1 MKFCFLARPKLKKVE
16 GRVGE
21 LEKKVREL
29 ACKCDLVL
37 EKAGRTPAIDFVY
50 VENLHVDRLEFA
62 NNFGALGIREL
73 GGALNV
79 GVNCWGGAFP
89 GKDGENEERN
99 KEKKGEKKEERRGGR
114 PGEKKPGGPP
124 APGGKG
130 ASPGERAGRENR
142 SGPACSIRFGAPGE
156 KKAGGG

>member
-1 MKFCFLARPKLKKVE
+1 MKFCFLAGPKLKKVE

-21 LEKKVREL
+21 LEKKVQEL
-29 ACKCDLVL
+29 ARKCDLVL
-37 EKAGRTPAIDFVY
+37 EKAGRAPAIDFVY

-89 GKDGENEERN
+89 GKEGE
-99 KEKKGEKKEERRGGR
+99 KEERKEEREGGR
-114 PGEKKPGGPP
+114 PKEKNPGGPP

-130 ASPGERAGRENR
+130 ASPGKGAGRENR
-142 SGPACSIRFGAPGE
+142 SGPACNIRFGVPGDR
-156 KKAGGG
+156 KAGGG